1 MSQVA
6 KHMSQGLVL
15 LRPNPDRFFSRPIQ
29 YPQIHEYYVK
39 HQKAF
44 WTADEV
50 SLTEDKHDW
59 KHKLNDNERRFVRC
73 VLGFFAGADGLV
85 NENLLTRFSTEVQL
99 PEARAF
105 YSFQIGMEQIHSDMY
120 GRMIE
125 DLIPSRADQMETLRL
140 CQNATGSIGLKAQW
154 IDKWTKSDQP
164 FALRLVAFA
173 AVEGIFF
180 SASFCAIF
188 WLKKRNLMPGLC
200 KSNEFISRDEGL
212 HRDFACLLLT
222 IFKMLDT
229 PQKRQQATDII
240 KEAVRCEKAFVDD
253 ALHVD
258 LIGMNSKLMKQ
269 YVECVADH
277 LLLSMELEACYK
289 AQNPFDFMDLIAMQT
304 KQNFFEGRPTSYQ
317 MATDFEI
324 DPNEDF

>member
-1 MSQVA
+1 MSE
-6 KHMSQGLVL
+6 GLL
-15 LRPNPDRFFSRPIQ
+15 LLEPNADRFFARPIKF
-29 YPQIHEYYVK
+29 PAIHDFYQTA
-39 HQKAF
+39 QKAY
-44 WTADEV
+44 WTAEEV
-50 SLTEDKHDW
+50 DLSEDKEQW
-59 KHKLNDNERRFVRC
+59 KEKLNDNERRFVKS

-105 YSFQIGMEQIHSDMY
+105 YNFQIAIEQIHADMY

-125 DLIPSRADQMETLRL
+125 DLIPSHQEQMETFRL
-140 CQNATGSIGLKAQW
+140 CQNAKGSIGAKAKW
-154 IDKWTKSDQP
+154 IERWTTSDQP

-180 SASFCAIF
+180 SSSFCAIF

-212 HRDFACLLLT
+212 HRNFACFLLVF
-222 IFKMLDT
+222 FKMLNSEEM
-229 PQKRQQATDII
+229 QNKAIEII
-240 KEAVRCEKAFVDD
+240 KEAVECEKVFVDD

-258 LIGMNSKLMKQ
+258 LIGMNSELMKQ

-277 LLLSMELEACYK
+277 LIATMQIPAVYGTN
-289 AQNPFDFMDLIAMQT
+289 NPFDFMDLISIT
-304 KQNFFEGRPTSYQ
+304 LKQNFFEGRPTNYPKACLEGDS
-317 MATDFEI
+317 D
-324 DPNEDF
+324 EDF